1 LRRGGEE
8 DRVLLITHLQ
18 PHTSFLTLSLFL
30 NKPLGDGKPR
40 LITSSCSS
48 PPACVPCP
56 VANRNFSIHKQE
68 GGWDSV
74 ALEVIEDATKEGRGA
89 DVGAVVLG
97 EGEFE
102 CRVLAV

>member
-1 LRRGGEE
+1 VGRQVGWLFIPILFYIHIRYL
-8 DRVLLITHLQ
+8 DPYT
-18 PHTSFLTLSLFL
+18 PSLFL
-30 NKPLGDGKPR
+30 SHQTISRRKTKTDHLA
-40 LITSSCSS
+40 LLLLL
-48 PPACVPCP
+48 VCP

-97 EGEFE
+97 EGEF
-102 CRVLAV
+102 RVLACFT